1 MTEDFIKKG
10 NDRRDCAKML
20 VTEAKSRGSM
30 DNISVIVVFLDDHR
44 KDLLKSI
51 KENTEK
57 LETGA
62 SFPDEEEKGEST
74 VNTKE
79 NEDETIK
86 KNETNSK
93 IEAKS

>member
-1 MTEDFIKKG
+1 
-10 NDRRDCAKML
+10 ML

-44 KDLLKSI
+44 KDVFNSI
-51 KENTEK
+51 KGNTEK
-57 LETGA
+57 LESGA
-62 SFPDEEEKGEST
+62 SFPEEEEKEEST

-79 NEDETIK
+79 NENETIMT
-86 KNETNSK
+86 NETNSK